1 MHKTELHPEIVE
13 EILNKRGKLHVF
25 DEIDP
30 AKTALVVVDMQVAFV
45 ESGKPS
51 EVSHAKDIVPNI
63 NRLAAGLRATG
74 GTVVW
79 IVSAFDENIATDWSS
94 FIGGTYKKEH
104 AERVVG
110 QLREGADGHRLW
122 PDMDRQLGDMTVT
135 KNRFSAFLPG
145 ASDLA
150 EQLRERGIENVL
162 ITGTLTNVC
171 CESSAR
177 DAMMRNFNVVMVSDG
192 NATYSDVLHNA
203 SLNSLAITFADI
215 MTTDEVLQRL
225 SAGVAEAAE

>member
-13 EILNKRGKLHVF
+13 EILKKRGQLHVF
-25 DEIDP
+25 DDIDA
-30 AKTALVVVDMQVAFV
+30 AKTALVVVDMQIAFI
-45 ESGKPS
+45 EGGKPS

-63 NRLAAGLRATG
+63 NRLAEGLRETG

-79 IVSAFDENIATDWSS
+79 IISTFDENIATDWSS
-94 FIGGTYKKEH
+94 FVGGTYKKEH
-104 AERVVG
+104 AEKVVA
-110 QLREGADGHRLW
+110 QLKEGADGHKLW
-122 PDMDRQLGDMTVT
+122 PDMDRQPGDMTVS

-145 ASDLA
+145 ASGLA
-150 EQLRERGIENVL
+150 EQLRGRGVENVI

-177 DAMMRNFNVVMVSDG
+177 DAMMRNFNVIMVSDG

-203 SLNSLAITFADI
+203 SLNSLAITFADV
-215 MTTDEVLQRL
+215 MTTDEVLTRL
-225 SAGVAEAAE
+225 HGKVAAAAE

>member
-1 MHKTELHPEIVE
+1 MHKTELYPEVVE
-13 EILNKRGKLHVF
+13 EILKKRGKLHVF

-30 AKTALVVVDMQVAFV
+30 AKTALVVVDMQAAFV
-45 ESGKPS
+45 QGGKPS

-63 NRLAAGLRATG
+63 NRLADGLRTAG

-79 IVSAFDENIATDWSS
+79 IISTFDDKIATEWSA
-94 FIGGTYKKEH
+94 FIGGTYKREL
-104 AERVVG
+104 ADRVVA
-110 QLREGADGHRLW
+110 QLKEGADGHRLW
-122 PDMDRQLGDMTVT
+122 PDMDRRPGDMTVT

-150 EQLRERGIENVL
+150 EQLWDRGIENVI

-177 DAMMRNFNVVMVSDG
+177 DAMMRNFNVIMASDG

-215 MTTDEVLQRL
+215 LTTDEILERFTGQT
-225 SAGVAEAAE
+225 AQAAE